1 MSTAPVVPAPP
12 ALRRPPPRPGDEP
25 FRRLIENAH
34 DLVQVLDGAGRIA
47 YTGPSVRRL
56 LGYRPEELAGLDPRA
71 YLHPDDLAAV
81 RGAVQRALAEP
92 GTVQSLR
99 YRIRHRDGEWRVLE
113 AFGSAIP
120 TSAADGLEVVIN
132 ARDVTEA
139 SRMEEALRRSEERF
153 RSVIH
158 HAPDLLALVDV
169 HRRIRFINP
178 GVAMVLG
185 YGAADLVGR
194 DCFELVHPGDRA
206 ATMRVFEGAVGRPG
220 LRIDAALRFA
230 RRDGAWR
237 HLEVLA
243 VTLSAESA
251 EPGVLVSA
259 RDVTERREAELA
271 LERALA
277 EAGRAREEALA
288 AERRASLLAEVS
300 GLLAA
305 SLDSSTGLAQL
316 GRLLVPALAGACAPL
331 LRQDERLVAVGAAG
345 GGAAAAALDH
355 VVGSLNARRGDLQWA
370 RAEPTTVSIRRVGR
384 TGDAASAA
392 CRALL
397 VPMRSASRLL
407 GCLVVVR
414 EPGAACFAEP
424 EVRLLAEVACRAALA
439 VENARHLAEAQLAI
453 AARDRMLAVTAHD
466 LRNPLAVATMYADSL
481 DASLPHGT
489 GAEPR
494 EAVSGILA
502 CCERMQQMI
511 DGLGDV
517 ARVQEGVFHLD
528 PAETPIGDLF
538 RDAEAMLRPLALAR
552 GIDLRFDADPGPA
565 AGTLACDGGRILQVV
580 SNLVGNAIR
589 HTPESGRVTVA
600 WRLDVAGLR
609 VSVRDT
615 GPGIAADHL
624 PRLFVAFWQAR
635 GADRAGL
642 GLGLWICRA
651 IVDGHGGR
659 IWVESSEGEGAAF
672 HFVVPR
678 PDPTL

>member
-1 MSTAPVVPAPP
+1 
-12 ALRRPPPRPGDEP
+12 
-25 FRRLIENAH
+25 
-34 DLVQVLDGAGRIA
+34 
-47 YTGPSVRRL
+47 
-56 LGYRPEELAGLDPRA
+56 
-71 YLHPDDLAAV
+71 
-81 RGAVQRALAEP
+81 
-92 GTVQSLR
+92 
-99 YRIRHRDGEWRVLE
+99 
-113 AFGSAIP
+113 
-120 TSAADGLEVVIN
+120 
-132 ARDVTEA
+132 
-139 SRMEEALRRSEERF
+139 MEEALRRSEERF
-153 RSVIH
+153 RTVIE
-158 HAPDLLALVDV
+158 HAPDLLALVDA
-169 HRRIRFINP
+169 HRRVRFINP
-178 GVAMVLG
+178 GAAAVLG
-185 YGAADLVGR
+185 YAAGELVGR
-194 DCFELVHPGDRA
+194 DCFELVHPDDRA
-206 ATMRVFEGAVGRPG
+206 ATMRLFEGAVGRPG

-271 LERALA
+271 LQRAVE

-305 SLDSSTGLAQL
+305 SLDSSTGLAHL

-331 LRQDERLVAVGAAG
+331 LRQDERFVAVGAAG
-345 GGAAAAALDH
+345 EGAAAAALDH
-355 VVGSLNARRGDLQWA
+355 VVGSLNARRGDLGWA
-370 RAEPTTVSIRRVGR
+370 RAEPTTVSVRRVGR
-384 TGDAASAA
+384 CREGESAA

-397 VPMRSASRLL
+397 APMRSANRLL

-414 EPGAACFAEP
+414 EPGAAGFGEP
-424 EVRLLAEVACRAALA
+424 EVRLLAEIAGRAALA
-439 VENARHLAEAQLAI
+439 VENARHLAAAQLAI

-481 DASLPHGT
+481 DASLPPGT
-489 GAEPR
+489 AAEPR
-494 EAVSGILA
+494 EAVGGILA

-511 DGLGDV
+511 DGLLDV
-517 ARVQEGVFHLD
+517 ARVQAGVFHLD
-528 PAETPIGDLF
+528 REETPVGGLF

-552 GIDLRFDADPGPA
+552 SIDLRFDADPGPA
-565 AGTLACDGGRILQVV
+565 PATLACDGVRILQVV
-580 SNLVGNAIR
+580 CNLVGNAIR
-589 HTPESGRVTVA
+589 HTPEGGRVAVA
-600 WRLDVAGLR
+600 WSLDAGELR

-615 GPGIAADHL
+615 GPGIAAEHL
-624 PRLFVAFWQAR
+624 PRLFGAFWQAR

-659 IWVESSEGEGAAF
+659 IWAEPGKGEGAAF

-678 PDPTL
+678 TDPAG